1 MKLLANA
8 LMKFT
13 CGLVLGGL
21 LIFLPAGTIH
31 FPYGW
36 LLMGLLF
43 APMLIAGFVMFFKSP
58 DFLRKRLD
66 A

>member
-13 CGLVLGGL
+13 RGLVLVGL

-36 LLMGLLF
+36 LL
-43 APMLIAGFVMFFKSP
+43 
-58 DFLRKRLD
+58 
-66 A
+66 